1 MSIEKISSAAVTG
14 ANKLVDHMV
23 ALAPRHSRVFKSG
36 PEWNFFGSVVP
47 GPLQSLRYSFDGI
60 FTHEIIFATIDLE
73 DYTVSNRDVALRL
86 ERKVESLLRK
96 G

>member
-14 ANKLVDHMV
+14 ANKLADYMVDT
-23 ALAPRHSRVFKSG
+23 APRHRRVFESG

-60 FTHEIIFATIDLE
+60 ATQEIIFTTIDLE
-73 DYTVSNRDVALRL
+73 DYTANNPDIAAQVQEL
-86 ERKVESLLRK
+86 
-96 G
+96 